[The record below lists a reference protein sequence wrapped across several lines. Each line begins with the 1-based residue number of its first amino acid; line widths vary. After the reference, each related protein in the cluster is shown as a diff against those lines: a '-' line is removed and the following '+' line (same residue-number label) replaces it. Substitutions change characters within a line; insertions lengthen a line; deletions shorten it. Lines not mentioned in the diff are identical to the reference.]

1 MFAEVP
7 FPARLIDLENVRPRD
22 VRGHEVGCELNPL
35 ETEVEHLAER
45 GNEQRL
51 GEAGHAFE
59 ESMTAAENGDQH
71 LFDDIGLTNNDLSH
85 LLFHPLI
92 DSVELVY
99 DFPVIFLT
107 RGLKGHKAFTHAMTG
122 SSSAVPST
130 TRPCFLPLE

>member
-1 MFAEVP
+1 
-7 FPARLIDLENVRPRD
+7 
-22 VRGHEVGCELNPL
+22 
-35 ETEVEHLAER
+35 
-45 GNEQRL
+45 
-51 GEAGHAFE
+51 
-59 ESMTAAENGDQH
+59 MTPAENGDQH
-71 LFDDIGLTNNDLSH
+71 LFDDIGLTHDDLSH

-130 TRPCFLPLE
+130 TRPCFLAPEWCKPEMDDPAIGISPRHRPRILPGVRRHR